1 MEAQEKTRRTPFFRR
16 PRVRRLLRKG
26 WPLLALLAV
35 LLLVPLGFDRYVVWS
50 TRDRVYTEEEAPR
63 DKVDAILV
71 LGAYVRDDG
80 SLCPMLED
88 RMTVGVRLYQAGI
101 SDTLVLSGDA
111 SREGYDEPEAMKQF
125 ALQHGVPEQAIVLD
139 KAGLSTYASVYRA
152 KNVGGYR
159 SLAIVSQQYHLYR
172 ALYIADALEVQA
184 IGVSSDLRRYWNQ
197 FKYDCREILAR
208 NKDFWQ
214 CRRLPELEN
223 QPDTWV
229 MPATGTDAQN

>member
-1 MEAQEKTRRTPFFRR
+1 MQKRCSSCATWE
-16 PRVRRLLRKG
+16 PRISS
-26 WPLLALLAV
+26 
-35 LLLVPLGFDRYVVWS
+35 S
-50 TRDRVYTEEEAPR
+50 TQA
-63 DKVDAILV
+63 
-71 LGAYVRDDG
+71 
-80 SLCPMLED
+80 S
-88 RMTVGVRLYQAGI
+88 VGVRLYQAGI

-159 SLAIVSQQYHLYR
+159 SLAVVSQQYHLYR

-184 IGVSSDLRRYWNQ
+184 IGVSSDLQRYWNQ

-229 MPATGTDAQN
+229 TPAPGTDAQN